1 MYVYHMC
8 VMPMEAENNICS
20 LGIRVTDGYKSYNM
34 GYIMLG
40 YQGVVILRPKG
51 DPRYRKSACRDSLWG
66 PWSPLEEH
74 PVLLST
80 EPPSQH
86 AKPLF
91 SCQYRHPLS
100 PLQFL
105 FHDKVPSLHVERLWV
120 SAAHTVCTTFMCITW
135 GCKSHSACGGQRTVC
150 LLWNKVSLF

>member
-1 MYVYHMC
+1 MG
-8 VMPMEAENNICS
+8 AEDNICS

-40 YQGVVILRPKG
+40 YQGVVILCPKG
-51 DPRYRKSACRDSLWG
+51 DPRYRKSACGDSLWG
-66 PWSPLEEH
+66 PWSFLEEH

-86 AKPLF
+86 AKSLC
-91 SCQYRHPLS
+91 SCQCRHPLS

-105 FHDKVPSLHVERLWV
+105 FQDKVPSLQVEPL
-120 SAAHTVCTTFMCITW
+120 
-135 GCKSHSACGGQRTVC
+135 
-150 LLWNKVSLF
+150 